1 MSFLKESISNSLA
14 QHILVVSHHVPSFE
28 MLSPEFKGSIY
39 NGAFTVELGDY
50 IAIISRLRL
59 YTIFLIHFD
68 PIDIADVDK
77 LSG

>member
-1 MSFLKESISNSLA
+1 MVNAEHYEIF
-14 QHILVVSHHVPSFE
+14 VS
-28 MLSPEFKGSIY
+28 G
-39 NGAFTVELGDY
+39 
-50 IAIISRLRL
+50 IISRLRL